1 MVLQLVVIALLL
13 LLRLRRDLAMGGEV
27 IFMPPHPVRFVW
39 RVTNEIYRG
48 RTTAQSWEKTCL
60 NTRGAG

>member
-1 MVLQLVVIALLL
+1 MVLQLVVLALLL
-13 LLRLRRDLAMGGEV
+13 LLRLRRDLATGGEV
-27 IFMPPHPVRFVW
+27 IFMPPCPIRFVR

-48 RTTAQSWEKTCL
+48 HTAAQSCEKTCL